1 MKSLAFPF
9 LGWLVMAASSP
20 STPPSSNLPRRP
32 ATPGPNERQISP
44 TVPGPPPPATPP
56 KTPGAGGAKPIVRE
70 SNQTVSCEELRRN
83 ARYSIYFEKV
93 DIEKLVQTV
102 SDATCRTFILPEN
115 IRGKISIIG
124 PENGKVEVSGDQLYA
139 AFLAALDANGLTV
152 YPYGR
157 FLRITEKA
165 KAKASNIPLIV
176 GPTETYT
183 TNEQMV
189 TRLFKVKYVEAE
201 QLRAVLQAMVSQG
214 GDTLVFQPDTIIVND
229 LASNIHRLEKLV
241 EQLDVRSSSDEIRVV
256 QVRYAPA
263 QELADKIQKL
273 FESKTQRPGQRPAG
287 VPTPQPA
294 PGAVTGAPGAPGQ
307 PPTHPEGGGGGGPAT
322 LSQIIPD
329 DRTNKLIIVASP
341 AAFERI
347 DSLVKAI
354 DIPVSGEG
362 RINVYPLE
370 NHSAEEIAATLQALA
385 QGTTNRPRTPGGGPP
400 TPTPGGLPGAAPGG
414 TPRTTGAPTA
424 AELFAGEV
432 RISADK
438 STNSL
443 VIIASQSDYRSLVKV
458 IEKLDIPRRQVFVE
472 AVIMEVDI
480 DRTSEFGVQWHQ
492 EIGVNTDQGKI
503 PVLFGT
509 KYAKQGAPPSFS
521 LGNLL
526 NFGGF
531 LAGIQGPNVPELQK
545 LGITIPQFGVILH
558 ALQMSSDVNVLST
571 PHLLTS
577 DNEEAEITVGQN
589 VPFQAGF
596 SPANLNVSSTTGTTG
611 TTPTGT
617 TGVPGLGGINPF
629 ATSLGSFFAPIT
641 RQNVE
646 LKLNI
651 KPQINESDYIRMVVS
666 EQTEEIASTDPVL
679 GPTTAK
685 RTAKTTVVAKDQE
698 TVVLG
703 GLMQDRTIESVSKT
717 PILGD
722 IPIIGHLFR
731 EQSHQ
736 KIKTNLLLFLTPYII
751 KDPSDFRRI
760 FERKLQ
766 ERQQFV
772 EEFYGQVP
780 GYDVAIDFSRKAGPI
795 AKIGHNL
802 AHEEMRLENGGP
814 GLPGERV
821 LRPRGE
827 FPPDGELRVPW
838 RRLPVEPAPG
848 PTVVPPP
855 PPSSTPPTPVPPS
868 PPPPDGAS
876 SSNQPA
882 TAAPAA
888 IPPDLTE
895 PPGSSLTAPSPVPP
909 SGSQVTTPGTGDVI
923 QVQPVPPPK
932 EP

>member
-1 MKSLAFPF
+1 
-9 LGWLVMAASSP
+9 
-20 STPPSSNLPRRP
+20 
-32 ATPGPNERQISP
+32 
-44 TVPGPPPPATPP
+44 
-56 KTPGAGGAKPIVRE
+56 
-70 SNQTVSCEELRRN
+70 
-83 ARYSIYFEKV
+83 
-93 DIEKLVQTV
+93 
-102 SDATCRTFILPEN
+102 
-115 IRGKISIIG
+115 
-124 PENGKVEVSGDQLYA
+124 
-139 AFLAALDANGLTV
+139 
-152 YPYGR
+152 
-157 FLRITEKA
+157 
-165 KAKASNIPLIV
+165 
-176 GPTETYT
+176 
-183 TNEQMV
+183 
-189 TRLFKVKYVEAE
+189 
-201 QLRAVLQAMVSQG
+201 
-214 GDTLVFQPDTIIVND
+214 
-229 LASNIHRLEKLV
+229 
-241 EQLDVRSSSDEIRVV
+241 
-256 QVRYAPA
+256 
-263 QELADKIQKL
+263 
-273 FESKTQRPGQRPAG
+273 
-287 VPTPQPA
+287 
-294 PGAVTGAPGAPGQ
+294 
-307 PPTHPEGGGGGGPAT
+307 
-322 LSQIIPD
+322 
-329 DRTNKLIIVASP
+329 
-341 AAFERI
+341 
-347 DSLVKAI
+347 
-354 DIPVSGEG
+354 
-362 RINVYPLE
+362 
-370 NHSAEEIAATLQALA
+370 
-385 QGTTNRPRTPGGGPP
+385 
-400 TPTPGGLPGAAPGG
+400 
-414 TPRTTGAPTA
+414 
-424 AELFAGEV
+424 LFAGEV

-443 VIIASQSDYRSLVKV
+443 VIIASQSDYRNLVKV

-472 AVIMEVDI
+472 AVIMEVSI

-492 EIGVNTDQGKI
+492 EIGVNSDQGKL

-509 KYAKQGAPPSFS
+509 KYTKQGAPPSFS
-521 LGNLL
+521 LGSLL

-545 LGITIPQFGVILH
+545 LGISIPQFGVILH
-558 ALQMSSDVNVLST
+558 ALQSSSDVNVLST

-596 SPANLNVSSTTGTTG
+596 SPANLNLASTTGTTG

-617 TGVPGLGGINPF
+617 TGAVPGLGGVNPF
-629 ATSLGSFFAPIT
+629 VTGLGSFFAPIT

-651 KPQINESDYIRMVVS
+651 KPQINESDFIRMVVS
-666 EQTEEIASTDPVL
+666 EQTEEIASQDPVL

-703 GLMQDRTIESVSKT
+703 GIMQDRTIESVSKT

-772 EEFYGQVP
+772 EEFYGQIP

-814 GLPGERV
+814 GLPGERIM
-821 LRPRGE
+821 RPRGE
-827 FPPDGELRVPW
+827 PPPGGELPLPW
-838 RRLPVEPAPG
+838 RRVPVEPPPG
-848 PTVVPPP
+848 SPPP
-855 PPSSTPPTPVPPS
+855 PPSSTTPTPLPPGPS
-868 PPPPDGAS
+868 PDGAS
-876 SSNQPA
+876 ASNQPA
-882 TAAPAA
+882 TVAPAP

-909 SGSQVTTPGTGDVI
+909 GGSQATTPGTGDVI